1 MLAEKLRAEQVDL
14 RGAGFAEIG
23 AREAQ
28 GMRKTIGV
36 LVVMMAMALGGRL
49 AGAQMVDPS
58 TGIMVDAAT
67 DPMDFSAI
75 MSGQPGNV
83 GMEAMMSANA
93 QAQAAA
99 EQNMAAMQDSA
110 SASIAEMNS
119 SDDTPVAP
127 ARPALPT
134 TPKPVIMPGGGTF
147 KAIVQVTLADSDA
160 QAAVFYTTDG
170 KKPTTSSQRYAGP
183 IEVSEKTK
191 VQAVAFDVNMQP
203 SGVVSKTFK
212 VKGAKESSL
221 PASAS

>member
-1 MLAEKLRAEQVDL
+1 L
-14 RGAGFAEIG
+14 RGAGFAGVG

-49 AGAQMVDPS
+49 VGAQVVDPS
-58 TGIMVDAAT
+58 TGFTVDAAT

-119 SDDTPVAP
+119 SDDTPVA
-127 ARPALPT
+127 AAVPALPV
-134 TPKPVIMPGGGTF
+134 TPKPVITPGGGTF
-147 KAIVQVTLADSDA
+147 TASVQVTIADSDA
-160 QAAVFYTTDG
+160 SAAVFYMTDG
-170 KKPTTSSQRYAGP
+170 KKPTTSSERYAWP
-183 IEVSEKTK
+183 IAVSAKTK
-191 VQAVAFDVNMQP
+191 VQALAFDVSMQP
-203 SGVVSKTFK
+203 SAVVSKTFK
-212 VKGAKESSL
+212 VKAAKVSLQPAGAS
-221 PASAS
+221 